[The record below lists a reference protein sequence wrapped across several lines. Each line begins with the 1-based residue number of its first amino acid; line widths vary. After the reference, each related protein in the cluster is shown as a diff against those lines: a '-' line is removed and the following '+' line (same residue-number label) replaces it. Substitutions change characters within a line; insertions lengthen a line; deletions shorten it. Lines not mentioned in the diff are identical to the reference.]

1 MTNSVFKNTK
11 ISGVVTCVP
20 NKKVFFEDDALSVGF
35 DAKQISRI
43 KKNIGL
49 NQRHVTEANQTSL
62 DLCLYAA

>member
-11 ISGVVTCVP
+11 FLELLPVP

-43 KKNIGL
+43 KKNIG
-49 NQRHVTEANQTSL
+49 
-62 DLCLYAA
+62 